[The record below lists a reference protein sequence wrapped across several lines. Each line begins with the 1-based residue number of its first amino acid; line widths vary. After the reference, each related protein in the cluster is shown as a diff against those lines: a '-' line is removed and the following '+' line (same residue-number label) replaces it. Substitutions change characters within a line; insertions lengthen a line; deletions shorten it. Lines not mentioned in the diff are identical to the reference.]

1 MLGGQPV
8 TPGSRSRPPFW
19 VWNIALRQLYLSSY
33 HLRPENIRFY
43 VEALRRYRVR
53 YLLGYASAL
62 SALSHLALE
71 AGLKP
76 EPVAVAISNAE
87 PLFES
92 QRQIVTQAFGCPVR
106 STYGMAEIVAAA
118 SECRFG
124 VLHEWPEVGITEVL
138 RDDLR
143 QPAQKGTTG
152 RLICSG
158 LFNLD
163 MPLIRYDTGD
173 RGTSTASA
181 ECVCGRRLP
190 AFGSI
195 EGRSD
200 DVICTPDGRRVGR
213 LDPVFK
219 TDLGIREAQIVQD
232 RVDLVNVYIVPTS
245 GFNARQA
252 RVVVEGLRD
261 RLGPEVEIQ
270 LHEVA
275 EIERTS
281 QGKFRAVVS
290 RISPARP
297 DVRA

>member
-1 MLGGQPV
+1 
-8 TPGSRSRPPFW
+8 
-19 VWNIALRQLYLSSY
+19 
-33 HLRPENIRFY
+33 
-43 VEALRRYRVR
+43 VR
-53 YLLGYASAL
+53 YVLGYPSAL

-71 AGLKP
+71 ADLKP
-76 EPVAVAISNAE
+76 EPMVVAISNAE

-92 QRQIVTQAFGCPVR
+92 QRQIVTEAFGCPVR
-106 STYGMAEIVAAA
+106 STYGMAEIAAAA
-118 SECRFG
+118 SECRSD
-124 VLHEWPEVGITEVL
+124 VLHEWPEVGVTEFL
-138 RDDLR
+138 RDDLSG
-143 QPAQKGTTG
+143 PAQEGTAG

-158 LFNLD
+158 LLNLD

-173 RGTSTASA
+173 RGSFTPSASCA
-181 ECVCGRRLP
+181 CGRHLP
-190 AFGSI
+190 SFGSI

-219 TDLGIREAQIVQD
+219 GELGIREAQIVQD

-297 DVRA
+297 DVTSVSRAGMPSSSRSSGVTP